1 MDRSCEVC
9 GASYAAKRATA
20 KYCSPK
26 CRKRAADRR
35 EAERAA
41 ERAAS
46 SQVSASDQRRPEPS
60 TEFADRI
67 AAELEAAGRLD
78 TVPGRQALLLAR
90 RLEDPETSFGSAAA
104 SLSKELREVMAEAMA
119 GVAQAGDPVDA
130 IRDGIRD
137 DLREYRERKRHG

>member
-1 MDRSCEVC
+1 MDRTCEVC
-9 GASYAAKRATA
+9 GAGYAARRATA

-46 SQVSASDQRRPEPS
+46 AQVSVSRPGRTEPS

-78 TVPGRQALLLAR
+78 SVAGRQALLLAR

-104 SLSKELREVMAEAMA
+104 SLSKELREVLAEAMA
-119 GVAQAGDPVDA
+119 GVAQVGDPIEA

-137 DLREYRERKRHG
+137 DLKKYRDRKHG